1 MYFLMLFFISSLN
14 IVHAEITI
22 TDSRGEQTFAESPKR
37 VVVLNWDLLEQLLAL
52 EVTPLA
58 APNVIG
64 YQQWVVRPTAPDSI
78 EEIGT
83 RSEPNLEK
91 IAALNPDVIIAASP
105 QQDLLPI
112 LESIAPVVYL
122 SNFGKQE
129 DAAPVAIKHFK
140 TLATL
145 FDKEALASQKLQQM
159 DTRFTELRQQLEA
172 KFFKYELAK
181 DPVQKLPDVVVMRF
195 STPSS
200 VFFYTENSTTQY
212 VVNKLGLSNPL
223 PFQDQPWGVIQRRIN
238 KLQYI
243 EDGYVLYI
251 LPFPEEKKLK
261 ESVLWQAMPFV
272 QNKHVHSVRSVWN
285 YGGAMS
291 LLYMAEAITDS
302 LLEVAPE

>member
-1 MYFLMLFFISSLN
+1 MCLSRPFSRVMCFLMLFFISSLN
-14 IVHAEITI
+14 IAHAEITI

-52 EVTPLA
+52 EITPLA

-91 IAALNPDVIIAASP
+91 IAALHPDVIIAASP

-140 TLATL
+140 TLAHCLVKKHWPSRNCNKWIRDLPNYGSNLKPNFLEMNSLKTPL
-145 FDKEALASQKLQQM
+145 KNFQM
-159 DTRFTELRQQLEA
+159 LLLCGFQPRTQFSFIPKTQQL
-172 KFFKYELAK
+172 
-181 DPVQKLPDVVVMRF
+181 
-195 STPSS
+195 S
-200 VFFYTENSTTQY
+200 
-212 VVNKLGLSNPL
+212 
-223 PFQDQPWGVIQRRIN
+223 
-238 KLQYI
+238 
-243 EDGYVLYI
+243 
-251 LPFPEEKKLK
+251 
-261 ESVLWQAMPFV
+261 
-272 QNKHVHSVRSVWN
+272 
-285 YGGAMS
+285 MS
-291 LLYMAEAITDS
+291 
-302 LLEVAPE
+302 